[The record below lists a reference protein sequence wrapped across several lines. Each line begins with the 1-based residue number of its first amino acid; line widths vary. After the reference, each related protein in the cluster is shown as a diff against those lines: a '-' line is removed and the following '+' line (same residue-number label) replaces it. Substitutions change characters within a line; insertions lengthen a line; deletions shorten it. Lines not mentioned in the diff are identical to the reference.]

1 MLDGARRSDR
11 SASWT
16 RRQALPPGG
25 AVIAYEPP
33 SDDDRRANTACLISG
48 LNMPV
53 MTVGGFDFTGAD
65 CTGWIVR
72 GLWDIRTE
80 PLVDAHS
87 MVVAFK

>member
-11 SASWT
+11 SASWM

-33 SDDDRRANTACLISG
+33 SDDDRRANTFCLISG

-72 GLWDIRTE
+72 GLRDIRTE
-80 PLVDAHS
+80 PLVAHS